1 MLTTPTLVAPAIA
14 KELTQDADDQ
24 ARIGRR
30 IGGQV
35 ALERLELDRHGMVIT
50 DAGGELLWKESG
62 HKQTEAGVTKAI
74 QQVLG
79 R

>member
-1 MLTTPTLVAPAIA
+1 MPIVNGLETQFGTAMKFQVLEHDTDQSQALIA
-14 KELTQDADDQ
+14 KY
-24 ARIGRR
+24 
-30 IGGQV
+30 
-35 ALERLELDRHGMVIT
+35 ELDRHGMVIT
-50 DAGGELLWKESG
+50 DASGELLWKESG